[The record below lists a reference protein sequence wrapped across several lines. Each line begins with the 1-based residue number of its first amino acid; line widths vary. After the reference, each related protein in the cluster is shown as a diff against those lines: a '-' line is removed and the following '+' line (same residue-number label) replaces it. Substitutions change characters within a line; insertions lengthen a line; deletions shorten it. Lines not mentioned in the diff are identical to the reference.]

1 MRNSGTSIVRPSRH
15 PACAGRGRRMT
26 TAINMFAMGFGVVTP
41 RPGLSL
47 RYLATERS
55 PCVKLTDDNDNWSSR
70 RSLVVKK
77 GRSATTRLCGSEER
91 FITLS
96 QFGSIENVASEAP
109 FKHCPIV
116 GEATLVRRNHSAAS
130 ASREAFLCSLKRMI
144 GATLRAPN
152 AITKNALSRLNSYD
166 AITAALAELRNSLGF
181 DNWPGLIALQARPS
195 N

>member
-1 MRNSGTSIVRPSRH
+1 MAFDQSGLRWLGISDLIAEPEGPTFISYKVARRRLDRLRFVTQDPVRNSGTSIVLPSRH

-70 RSLVVKK
+70 PSLVVKK

-96 QFGSIENVASEAP
+96 QFGSIEKVAAEAP
-109 FKHCPIV
+109 FTHRPIV
-116 GEATLVRRNHSAAS
+116 SEATLVRRNHSAAS
-130 ASREAFLCSLKRMI
+130 ASREASC
-144 GATLRAPN
+144 
-152 AITKNALSRLNSYD
+152 
-166 AITAALAELRNSLGF
+166 
-181 DNWPGLIALQARPS
+181 AR
-195 N
+195 